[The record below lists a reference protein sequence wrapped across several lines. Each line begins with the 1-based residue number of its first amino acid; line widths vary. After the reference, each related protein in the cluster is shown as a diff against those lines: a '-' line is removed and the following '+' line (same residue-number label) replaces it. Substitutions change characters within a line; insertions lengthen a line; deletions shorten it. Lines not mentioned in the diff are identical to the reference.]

1 MTAQS
6 SKEQAYDGGPVPAI
20 PEHPPLRHL
29 VSLEEIDRWLATYKE
44 LIKSVEGSALH
55 SLSAVVAR
63 LEEHRRQR
71 RAELA

>member
-1 MTAQS
+1 MTSQKSTAQ
-6 SKEQAYDGGPVPAI
+6 AYESRPVTAI

-29 VSLEEIDRWLATYKE
+29 LTLEEIDRWLATYRE
-44 LIKSVEGSALH
+44 LVNSVEGSAVH
-55 SLSAVVAR
+55 SVSTFVAR

>member
-1 MTAQS
+1 MTAQN
-6 SKEQAYDGGPVPAI
+6 SKEQAHDSRPVTAI
-20 PEHPPLRHL
+20 PEHPPFRHL
-29 VSLEEIDRWLATYKE
+29 LSLEEIDRWLATYRE
-44 LIKSVEGSALH
+44 LIKSVEGSAAH

>member
-1 MTAQS
+1 MTRQKS
-6 SKEQAYDGGPVPAI
+6 GEQAYESRPVTAI

-29 VSLEEIDRWLATYKE
+29 VSLEEIDRWLVTYKE
-44 LIKSVEGSALH
+44 LIKSVEGGALH
-55 SLSAVVAR
+55 SVSAVVAR